1 MAGVRAAK
9 TMPQQQRFLYFMSDD
24 PEPVRGNSPLWDTA
38 LPLYRHQ
45 QPCPETAPADENLTY
60 GEFFEAVS
68 TFIDTHLSDYISKAI
83 FHAVKRTVALHE
95 ISRIHIHLEKHGA
108 FYHPAR
114 IVLLHADCQI
124 SLVVNVAISTLGK
137 NTIKNEYGLLTQLA
151 NRTFPAWVPRV
162 FGYDKVGVD
171 GQRYAQMFL
180 GEWFENFHEFHVSEK
195 NSPSETGIR
204 VWDPKKGNLFLSRQQ
219 TQHVFEQ
226 AAMILTTYYNVETF
240 EQITSWHHAAGD
252 FVVCLHEDEPSLKLI
267 TVRAYKPFFSVS
279 EEVVGLE
286 TILNTL
292 LIFLLNLSIR
302 LRVDRMDGVG
312 EVAWVE
318 ADVVPGIISGFFKG
332 LELQA
337 QKLHIPHE
345 LIEAFK
351 TFLLHLPEVDI
362 RDILMGIVN
371 QIDPHSPD
379 LPVIKQNLDNH
390 VETVLSELRRMTI
403 SL

>member
-1 MAGVRAAK
+1 
-9 TMPQQQRFLYFMSDD
+9 MPEQQRFLYFMSDD
-24 PEPVRGNSPLWDTA
+24 PEPVHGNSPLWDTA
-38 LPLYRHQ
+38 LPQDRHQ
-45 QPCPETAPADENLTY
+45 QSRPETVPVGENLTY

-68 TFIDTHLSDYISKAI
+68 IFINTHLSDYISKAI
-83 FHAVKRTVALHE
+83 FHAVKRTIALHE
-95 ISRIHIHLEKHGA
+95 ITRIQIHLEKHGA

-114 IVLLHADCQI
+114 IVLLLADCRI
-124 SLVVNVAISTLGK
+124 SLVVNVAISTMGK

-151 NRTFPAWVPRV
+151 NRISPAWVPRV
-162 FGYDKVGVD
+162 FGYDRVRID
-171 GQRYAQMFL
+171 GRLYAQMFL
-180 GEWFENFHEFHVSEK
+180 GEWFEDFHEFHVSKK
-195 NSPSETGIR
+195 NSLDKTGIR
-204 VWDPKKGNLFLSRQQ
+204 VWDPIEGNLFLSRNQ

-226 AAMILTTYYNVETF
+226 AAMILTAYYNVETF

-252 FVVCLHEDEPSLKLI
+252 FVVCLHEDEPSLKLV
-267 TVRAYKPFFSVS
+267 TVRAYEPFINVS

-286 TILNTL
+286 TALNTL

-302 LRVDRMDGVG
+302 LRVDRMNGVG
-312 EVAWVE
+312 DVAWVE

-332 LELQA
+332 LLLQVDNSY
-337 QKLHIPHE
+337 IPHD

-351 TFLLHLPEVDI
+351 TFLLHLPEMDI

-371 QIDPHSPD
+371 QIDPKNPD

-390 VETVLSELRRMTI
+390 VETVLSELRRMKT